1 MWVCVEQVGSLSYV
15 IDCAYGI
22 AYSRNIVELDVL
34 ERVDVILREG
44 GSNRY
49 SIFEN
54 NQSLIIF
61 GLIVWISKKGL
72 KKKDFPH
79 WKSKVIT
86 IPIIHHNIFCPPPSF
101 VDHWIYVI
109 NEGVTFYQSPENRC
123 RRGVNS
129 LAAKVRSK

>member
-61 GLIVWISKKGL
+61 GLIV
-72 KKKDFPH
+72 
-79 WKSKVIT
+79 
-86 IPIIHHNIFCPPPSF
+86 
-101 VDHWIYVI
+101 
-109 NEGVTFYQSPENRC
+109 
-123 RRGVNS
+123 
-129 LAAKVRSK
+129 